1 AEIIIAKH
9 RNGSLDDVRLRFIGE
24 LAKFANKEQGSTMIM
39 ESKMNDS
46 SGFDSPMDGPSGY
59 PDLPTPDAGDVP
71 F

>member
-1 AEIIIAKH
+1 
-9 RNGSLDDVRLRFIGE
+9 
-24 LAKFANKEQGSTMIM
+24 MIM

-46 SGFDSPMDGPSGY
+46 SGFGSPMDGPSGY